1 MALPLN
7 VLILEDRP
15 ADAALMLHEL
25 RRAGFDPVWQRVETE
40 ADYLAHLH
48 AGLDVILADYA
59 LPQFDALRALQLLQE
74 RGWDTPFLIVSGN
87 IGEDRAVA
95 AMKQGAA
102 DYLLKDRL
110 ARLGPAVARAIREAA
125 ERSARRQA
133 EVEVTHQAAALRQA
147 NAELQQFVHVV
158 AHDLQEPLRV
168 VSTYVQMLAQEYQG
182 KLDAE
187 ADTFIGYVVEGTGRM
202 QAMLHALATLS
213 GVESQAHP
221 FAVTDSTAV
230 LTAALAALRIAI
242 AESGATVTHDPLP
255 MVQADASQLEQV
267 FQNVVG
273 NALKF
278 RGPASPQIHV
288 TAQAQGQQW
297 VFAVRDN
304 GIGIASQ
311 HTEQIFDVFRRLHT
325 RERYPGTGMGLAIC
339 KKIVE
344 RHGGR
349 IWVESELGQGT
360 TFYFTLPAA

>member
-1 MALPLN
+1 MTLPLN

-15 ADAALMLHEL
+15 ADAALMVHEL

-74 RGWDTPFLIVSGN
+74 RGWTTPFLIVSGI

-95 AMKQGAA
+95 AMKVGAA

-110 ARLGPAVARAIREAA
+110 ARLGPAVVRALREAA
-125 ERSARRQA
+125 ERAARRQA
-133 EVEVTHQAAALRQA
+133 EAEVAQQAVALRQA
-147 NAELQQFVHVV
+147 NAELRQFVHVV
-158 AHDLQEPLRV
+158 SHDLQEPMRM
-168 VSTYVQMLAQEYQG
+168 VSTYMQRLAKEYQG
-182 KLDAE
+182 RLDAE
-187 ADTFIGYVVEGTGRM
+187 ADKFIGYAVEGTKRM
-202 QAMLHALATLS
+202 QAMLHDLVALS
-213 GVESQAHP
+213 GVESQARA
-221 FAVTDSTAV
+221 FAATDSAAV
-230 LTAALAALRIAI
+230 LTATLAVLRVAI

-255 MVQADASQLEQV
+255 MVRADASQLGQV
-267 FQNVVG
+267 FQNAVS

-278 RGPASPQIHV
+278 RGHAPPQIHV
-288 TAQAQGQQW
+288 TAQAEGQQW

-304 GIGIASQ
+304 GIGIAPQ
-311 HTEQIFDVFRRLHT
+311 YAEQIFAVFRRLHT
-325 RERYPGTGMGLAIC
+325 RAQYPGTGMGLAIC
-339 KKIVE
+339 KKIIE

-349 IWVESELGQGT
+349 MWVASALGQGA